1 MRRAVLVIPFLITGL
16 NVFGQMMD
24 QNPVIQ
30 THKLP
35 APVVSYNR
43 DVRPILSD
51 ACFPCHGPD
60 SNKRQAGLRLDMRG
74 EAISR
79 KAIVAGSTT
88 GSLWSRITHKVS
100 GLKMPPSSTHK
111 DLSPAQ
117 ISTLKAWLLSG
128 AGYEEHWAYT
138 KRVMPPLPKGIAGT
152 TNIDRFINAKQRQR
166 NLSALQAAKPAT
178 LLRRLALDLT
188 GLPPTQKDMTAF
200 VAQPSRINYSKLVD
214 TYLASSAH
222 AERLATFWLD
232 QVRYADTV
240 GFHGDQNQNAWP
252 YRDWVIDAFRSNMPY
267 DVFIRDQIAGDL
279 LPNATDATRTATCF
293 NRLNMVTREGGAQ
306 PGEYLAKYAAD
317 RVRTV
322 GSAFLG
328 STIGCAEC
336 HDHKY
341 DPFTSRDFYAMA
353 AFFADIR
360 QWGVYADYS
369 YTPEPELRGINN
381 DSPFPPEHMIQSVPL
396 TERIRRE
403 IRALNDYAERMDS
416 NQATVQTYKNSAYDV
431 FVAPLVRG
439 TGASSV
445 LVKNPNGNV
454 AYQPEKLKINV
465 DVPSDIGLVSGLEIE
480 FIPPKTGQKPVTFSL
495 IQGTS
500 EVTFSHGVGLPHI
513 PITENGASR
522 IGIQSGW
529 RIPDDS
535 TGTPSRAILWLPK
548 TLFTRNGPIRFSVS
562 GVTTPVTVRVH
573 TVHMVNLDTL
583 SKQPVPGV
591 NLAFLL
597 SGLGDAPSV
606 LDVAMRQRAITECR
620 QGITP
625 VMVTLALAK
634 PKETRVLSRGNW
646 MDTSGDIVVPQPPSF
661 LAKASMKPQASV
673 EGRKSRLDLAQ
684 WITDPSNPLTARVIV
699 NRLWKLFFGTGLS
712 ASVEDFGSQGEP
724 PTHPELLDY
733 LAQSLINHKWNL
745 RATLRE
751 IVLSDAYQR
760 SSTPTPTLLLNDPQ
774 NKFLTRQTARRLDA
788 EFIRDNALAIAGLL
802 DTTVGG
808 PPVKPYQP
816 VGYYTNIQFPDRDY
830 VPSTGG
836 DQYRRGIYTHWQRT
850 FLQPSLAAFDAPSRE
865 EACPVRT
872 EANTPQQALTLL
884 NDPTYIEA
892 ARVLAQTTLLQKNRL
907 GRATIADATVVL
919 QLLDRVRGGRPL
931 RANHSDVTTLLDLLS
946 SARRHYSNNMSDA
959 RRLIGVGMYPLS
971 LEIDARELA
980 SWTNVCRA
988 LLNLHET
995 ITRY

>member
-1 MRRAVLVIPFLITGL
+1 MRRAILVIPFLITGI
-16 NVFGQMMD
+16 NVFGAITD
-24 QNPVIQ
+24 RDPVIQ
-30 THKLP
+30 TQKLP
-35 APVVSYNR
+35 AALVGYNR

-60 SNKRQAGLRLDMRG
+60 ANKRQAGLRLDMRG

-79 KAIVAGSTT
+79 KAIVPGSTS
-88 GSLWSRITHKVS
+88 GSLWSRITHQVP

-111 DLSPAQ
+111 DLSPTQ

-128 AGYEEHWAYT
+128 AVYEEHWAYT
-138 KRVMPPLPKGIAGT
+138 KRVMPPVPKGIVGT
-152 TNIDRFINAKQRQR
+152 SNIDRFIHAKQQQR
-166 NLSALQAAKPAT
+166 HLTPLQVAKPAT

-188 GLPPTQKDMTAF
+188 GLPPSPKDMTAF
-200 VAQPSRINYSKLVD
+200 VAQPSKANYSKLVD
-214 TYLASSAH
+214 TYLASPAH

-279 LPNATDATRTATCF
+279 LPNATDVTRTATCF

-381 DSPFPPEHMIQSVPL
+381 DSPFPPEQMIQSVPL
-396 TERIRRE
+396 AERIGRE
-403 IRALNDYAERMDS
+403 IRALSDYAEHMDS
-416 NQATVQTYKNSAYDV
+416 NEVPVQSYKKSAYDL
-431 FVAPLVRG
+431 FVAPLVRS
-439 TGASSV
+439 TGVSSV
-445 LVKNPNGNV
+445 LIKNPNGNL

-465 DVPSDIGLVSGLEIE
+465 DVPNEIGMVSGLEIE
-480 FIPPKTGQKPVTFSL
+480 LITPRTGQKPVTFSL

-500 EVTFSHGVGLPHI
+500 EVAFFHGVGLPHT
-513 PITENGASR
+513 PTTENGAAR

-529 RIPDDS
+529 RIPDGS
-535 TGTPSRAILWLPK
+535 TDTPSRAILWLPK
-548 TLFTRNGPIRFSVS
+548 TLFTRNGPIRFNVS
-562 GVTTPVTVRVH
+562 GVTTPVTVKVH

-583 SKQPVPGV
+583 SKQAVPGV

-597 SGLGDAPSV
+597 SGLGDPRSV
-606 LDVAMRQRAITECR
+606 SDVSMRQRAIAECR

-634 PKETRVLSRGNW
+634 PKETRVLGRGNW
-646 MDTSGDIVVPQPPSF
+646 MDTSGAIVVPEPPSF
-661 LAKASMKPQASV
+661 LVKALAKPRAPV

-699 NRLWKLFFGTGLS
+699 NRLWKLLFGTGLS
-712 ASVEDFGSQGEP
+712 VSVEDFGGQGEP

-733 LAQSLINHKWNL
+733 LAQSLINRKWNL
-745 RATLRE
+745 RDTLRE
-751 IVLSDAYQR
+751 IVLSDAYRR
-760 SSTPTPTLLLNDPQ
+760 SSTPTPTLLVNDPQ

-802 DTTVGG
+802 DTTLGG

-892 ARVLAQTTLLQKNRL
+892 ARVLAQTTLLQKNSLGGPKITDTEYVLRL
-907 GRATIADATVVL
+907 L
-919 QLLDRVRGGRPL
+919 ERVRGGRPV
-931 RANHSDVTTLLDLLS
+931 RTNHPDVTTLLDLLS

-959 RRLIGVGMYPLS
+959 RRLIGVGMYPLL

-980 SWTNVCRA
+980 SWTNVCRV